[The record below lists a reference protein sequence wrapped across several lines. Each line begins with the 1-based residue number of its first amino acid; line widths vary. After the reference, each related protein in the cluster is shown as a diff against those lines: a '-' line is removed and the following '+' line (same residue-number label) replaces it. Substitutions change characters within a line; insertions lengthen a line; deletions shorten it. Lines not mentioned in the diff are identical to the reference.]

1 MYNLSVRLEGFQRE
15 GHDHRLDV
23 IRAVVDGQIVTGKDA
38 LEDWR
43 DIIPDDVDEMLER
56 YDENDDS
63 D

>member
-1 MYNLSVRLEGFQRE
+1 
-15 GHDHRLDV
+15 
-23 IRAVVDGQIVTGKDA
+23 VDGQIVTGKDA